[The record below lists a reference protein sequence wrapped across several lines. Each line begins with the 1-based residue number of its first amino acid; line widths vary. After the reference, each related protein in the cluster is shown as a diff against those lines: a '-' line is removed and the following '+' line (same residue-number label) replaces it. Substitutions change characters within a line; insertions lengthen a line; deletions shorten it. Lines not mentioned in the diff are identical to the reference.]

1 MRRRRRPEQ
10 AIQHAI
16 FEHIRARGAPGLF
29 AFHVPNGGYR
39 TPVEAAMLKS
49 QGVVAGV
56 PDIILIRDGKVYG
69 LEIKAPGG
77 RATEKQLA
85 AHARMDAAGAY
96 TCIAEGLD
104 QAIGVLEAWGHLLG
118 KTQWHSADR

>member
-39 TPVEAAMLKS
+39 TPIEAAMLKG

-56 PDIILIRDGKVYG
+56 PDIILIRDGMVFG
-69 LEIKAPGG
+69 LEVKAPGG
-77 RATEKQLA
+77 RVTQKQLDVQMK
-85 AHARMDAAGAY
+85 MDAAGAY
-96 TCIAEGLD
+96 TGIAEGLNE
-104 QAIGVLEAWGHLLG
+104 ALAMLEAWGCLVG
-118 KTQWHSADR
+118 KTQ